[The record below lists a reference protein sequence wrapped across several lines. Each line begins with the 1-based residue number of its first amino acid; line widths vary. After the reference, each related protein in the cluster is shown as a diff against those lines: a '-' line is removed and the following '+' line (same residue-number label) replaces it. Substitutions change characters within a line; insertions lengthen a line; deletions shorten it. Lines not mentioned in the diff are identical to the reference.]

1 MPEGKR
7 KIAQMASYL
16 NQTIC
21 WGEKKALSGVQ
32 PGFLTS
38 CVAGNVFIQY
48 NSHRSTSL
56 KWMPLQSKLKS
67 GIFIKANK
75 IQLSGLTL
83 KFS

>member
-1 MPEGKR
+1 
-7 KIAQMASYL
+7 MASYL
-16 NQTIC
+16 NQTVY
-21 WGEKKALSGVQ
+21 WGEKKKALHGVQ

-48 NSHRSTSL
+48 NCHRSTSL

-67 GIFIKANK
+67 GIFIKAKK